1 MKLDSGFAPSARP
14 GMTAS
19 TICAVFSDLPKAKF
33 TAPGLEL
40 TKSYQCQERGPAVDL
55 LSDLPPGVAYFLG
68 QVRNLFLQAGSQY
81 SLTSLFC
88 ALLLAAGFIVY
99 RRLRKNRRVR
109 WRTILRALFPKH
121 ILGSRSNRADFG
133 YLYFNTFI
141 NSLAFGWAVLSYQFL
156 TNGIISGLVAL
167 FGPVQ
172 PSGLPE
178 IVTRSIITVMLFLAY
193 ELGYWLNHY
202 LSHRIPFMW
211 EFHRV
216 HHSAEVLT
224 PLTSFRVH
232 PAYAMI
238 FANILAISAATA
250 NGVVHYLFG
259 ETSYQYAFSD
269 TNVILVIFIHTY
281 VHLQHTHLWI
291 PFRGW
296 LGRVFMS
303 PAHHQ
308 VHHSADPKHHNKNL
322 GSCLA
327 VWDWIFGTLHVPA
340 KEPEKL
346 SFGVGPDH
354 PHPHTFRGE
363 LIVPF
368 LRAFNVVRGA
378 FRRPEAPVAAMSTHE
393 EKQGQAYAVTKVPV

>member
-1 MKLDSGFAPSARP
+1 M
-14 GMTAS
+14 
-19 TICAVFSDLPKAKF
+19 DLP
-33 TAPGLEL
+33 
-40 TKSYQCQERGPAVDL
+40 
-55 LSDLPPGVAYFLG
+55 SDLPPGVTYFFG
-68 QVRNLFLQAGSQY
+68 RVSSLFLQVGSQF

-109 WRTILRALFPKH
+109 LKTVMRALFPKH
-121 ILGSRSNRADFG
+121 ILESRSNRADFG

-141 NSLAFGWAVLSYQFL
+141 YGLAFGWAVLSYQFL
-156 TNGIISGLVAL
+156 SNGVISALVAL
-167 FGPVQ
+167 FGPTH
-172 PSGLPE
+172 PSALPE
-178 IVTRSIITVMLFLAY
+178 IVSRSIITVMLFLAY
-193 ELGYWLNHY
+193 EFGYWLNHY

-224 PLTSFRVH
+224 PITSCRVH
-232 PAYAMI
+232 PVYTII
-238 FANILAISAATA
+238 FANILAISAATT
-250 NGVVHYLFG
+250 NGVANYVFG
-259 ETSYQYAFSD
+259 DTSYQYALSD
-269 TNVILVIFIHTY
+269 TNIILVLFIHTY

-291 PFRGW
+291 SFRGL

-308 VHHSADPKHHNKNL
+308 VHHSTDPRHFNSNL

-327 VWDWIFGTLHVPA
+327 VWDWIFGTLYVPA

-354 PHPHTFRGE
+354 AHPHTIRGE
-363 LIVPF
+363 FIVPF
-368 LRAFNVVRGA
+368 LRAFNVMRGA
-378 FRRPEAPVAAMSTHE
+378 IRRPEAPVVAMSTHE
-393 EKQGQAYAVTKVPV
+393 EIQLQASTEIDQKSLRFREI